1 MTQEHSPTPWEWVP
15 TDGSMFIL
23 GTEGIAEFEGHV
35 LSLHVCKSCEK
46 SGNRCMLPS
55 EADMQFILAAVNS
68 FDALKAACELTAS
81 IFTTEPMDAADYKDA
96 AARID
101 AAIAAA
107 RAALSLAEQTK

>member
-1 MTQEHSPTPWEWVP
+1 MTQEHTPTPWEWVP

-55 EADMQFILAAVNS
+55 EADMQFILAACNS
-68 FDALKAACELTAS
+68 YDALVVACKTAEAV
-81 IFTTEPMDAADYKDA
+81 IGGLK
-96 AARID
+96 RID
-101 AAIAAA
+101 ERTIHAFDKL